1 MCGDEE
7 SDGVGARSWETLDA
21 RVTCRNEDEG
31 VERDCVFRR
40 ASLLR
45 VVAGGRAKV
54 EWSCRSDFG
63 VEKKHSRFLGP
74 TDCGWWLLMDGAWL
88 PGAARLSAGG
98 LRAGAAAANDD
109 D

>member
-74 TDCGWWLLMDGAWL
+74 TDCGWWLLMDVWCLAAWCSL
-88 PGAARLSAGG
+88 ERW
-98 LRAGAAAANDD
+98 RAGAAAANDD